1 MEKKLIFKDDKSD
14 KFWNIAVSGLS
25 FTVIFGKS
33 GTAGQSSNKTFDQ
46 ETTCL
51 AQAQKLIQ
59 EKLKKGYIEEGQTPG
74 APAASTA
81 TVEISP
87 AEIKSTA
94 ILKEKQK
101 PSKKQPIEKAI
112 DETETI
118 SIEGS
123 FDENLIHIRSLVQKN
138 ELMHAKDLC
147 NAISPLINSKQEEEQ
162 LLLLKGEIAF
172 IQNDFETA
180 ERILLTAGPEADFLL
195 GKIYQTKNEVE
206 KASYYYL
213 NAKSYLG
220 YYHAA
225 WIAVNQ
231 QDNAKAVQYF
241 ELAAIEGEKSKE
253 KDLWESYFRWGYT
266 LHLMGDLTA
275 AIVHYQKAIDT
286 GLADIWA
293 YNNFATA
300 CMALGKDKEAI
311 ALYDTAIA
319 KWPEDS
325 PTYFN
330 KCCFYSVKGNLKEA
344 LIWLEK
350 ACYYGYLFHNE
361 YNLKNDSDL
370 VALRETAE
378 YKEIIKKYTR
388 NYRNRSCE
396 DLLSEDFKAN
406 PEKYNEFEVRSY
418 HKSLPNGAI
427 TSEIANGLNIQT
439 ITAYEAGLKSISP
452 AVAQLKKLKEIQL
465 LDNPLMEF
473 PEELLNLK
481 LDNAEL
487 EFKRLAAFPS
497 YLEKLSNL
505 KKLVLSSIKVKRI
518 PKEISHFKDLED
530 LCIKHGEIEVIDRE
544 IGSLNKLHSLEI
556 RDTPVTSLPAE
567 IAQLHNL
574 RTLYVSDN
582 KQLAH
587 LPEDVFTLPKLE
599 RVSFA
604 KNGFPGTEAAKLFEE
619 GLKAKTEKR
628 RLAVFLALLQRN
640 NDYVAAHGTFED
652 ALAALNSGVGMLR
665 SNSLIWIGNQV
676 QASFSDNPITAG
688 SEVFI
693 LGKFSKSNTDIK
705 SEVEALGAAVS
716 TKFSPK
722 TTHILVGEKPGDKWN
737 GVNSVTIQW
746 FTEAVLHKSDAVENT
761 PMEIA
766 EDFPQEQ
773 IQSLLL
779 SPEDSNVS
787 MALELIE
794 EYRAVAAFEAEL
806 FISYQYATDKDV
818 KKQIQNLIKR
828 NCSEDL
834 QSALAGKYGFKS
846 ASEKKIGEYILT
858 LFEKAGLDKLKVA
871 YTIFRKTNHKAYQFL
886 LEFGT
891 SEMKKQVMESF
902 IDTYEG
908 VQNKKEEGLIQ
919 LEGTIPNEIVELKN
933 RIKKLSWRGGK
944 ELPLCITQLDL
955 LESLDVA
962 MSGLSKLPKEIA
974 NLKNLKTLN
983 ISTASFKKF
992 PLEILGIQGLEELF
1006 LHNGNEGKK
1015 QCITEIPANIS
1026 QLKNLKKLNLSNN
1039 SFGKFPMEIL
1049 ALENLEDLTIASIGI
1064 SSLPDEIKKLKKLK
1078 RLSIYDSWAAPGNE
1092 NKFESFPNAILEL
1105 QLLEE
1110 LSASMFLLLKGPQ
1123 VLSSLTHLKKI
1134 VVRDGYNDEKRQAL
1148 SKAVK
1153 EMLPECEVSIW

>member
-14 KFWNIAVSGLS
+14 KFWNITVSGLS
-25 FTVIFGKS
+25 FTVTFGKS

-51 AQAQKLIQ
+51 TQAQKLIQ
-59 EKLKKGYIEEGQTPG
+59 EKLKKGYVEEGQTQEV
-74 APAASTA
+74 S
-81 TVEISP
+81 VEISP
-87 AEIKSTA
+87 VEIKSATVT
-94 ILKEKQK
+94 KKKPKPSEKQV
-101 PSKKQPIEKAI
+101 IEAASE
-112 DETETI
+112 ETEI
-118 SIEGS
+118 IPIQES
-123 FDENLIHIRSLVQKN
+123 FDENLIHIRSFIQKN

-147 NAISPLINSKQEEEQ
+147 NAISPLIKSEQ
-162 LLLLKGEIAF
+162 DGDKLSLLKGEIAL

-180 ERILLTAGPEADFLL
+180 ESSLLTAGPEADFLL
-195 GKIYQTKNEVE
+195 GQIYQAKNDFV
-206 KASYYYL
+206 KASNYYL

-220 YYHAA
+220 YYYAA

-231 QDNAKAVQYF
+231 KDNAKAVQYF

-253 KDLWESYFRWGYT
+253 KDLWQSYFRWGYT

-275 AIVHYQKAIDT
+275 AIVPYQKAIDT
-286 GLADIWA
+286 GNGDLWT
-293 YNNFATA
+293 YNNFAIA
-300 CMALGKDKEAI
+300 CTILGKDKEAI

-319 KWPEDS
+319 KWPEFS
-325 PTYFN
+325 QTYFN

-344 LIWLEK
+344 LVWLEK

-370 VALRETAE
+370 EALRETDK
-378 YKEIIKKYTR
+378 YKELITKYKR
-388 NYRNRSCE
+388 DYSNRSCN

-418 HKSLPNGAI
+418 NKPLPNGAI
-427 TSEIANGLNIQT
+427 TSEIANGINIQT
-439 ITAYEAGLKSISP
+439 ITVYDANLKSISP
-452 AVAQLKKLKEIQL
+452 AVAELKKLKEIQL

-473 PEELLNLK
+473 PEELLDLK

-505 KKLVLSSIKVKRI
+505 KKLGLSSLKVKRI

-556 RDTPVTSLPAE
+556 RDTAITSLPVE

-574 RTLYVSDN
+574 RTLYISDN

-587 LPEDVFTLPKLE
+587 LPEDIFTMPKLE

-619 GLKAKTEKR
+619 GLNAKTEKR

-640 NDYVAAHGTFED
+640 NGYVAACGIFED

-665 SNSLIWIGNQV
+665 SNSLIWISNAV
-676 QASFSDNPITAG
+676 QASFSDKPIASG

-693 LGKFSKSNTDIK
+693 LGKFSKSNADIK
-705 SEVEALGAAVS
+705 SEIEALGATVS
-716 TKFSPK
+716 TKFSAK
-722 TTHILVGEKPGDKWN
+722 TTHVLIGEKPGEKLN
-737 GVNSVTIQW
+737 GLNSAAIQW
-746 FTEAVLHKSDAVENT
+746 VTEGILNKADAT
-761 PMEIA
+761 KDTQMEIA
-766 EDFPQEQ
+766 KDVPQEQ

-794 EYRAVAAFEAEL
+794 EYRAVSAFEAEL

-818 KKQIQNLIKR
+818 KKHLQNLIKR

-846 ASEKKIGEYILT
+846 ASEKKIGEYIQT

-871 YTIFRKTNHKAYQFL
+871 YTIFRKTNHKASNYL

-891 SEMKKQVMESF
+891 SEMKKEVLESF

-908 VQNKKEEGLIQ
+908 VRNEKEEGLIQ
-919 LEGTIPNEIVELKN
+919 LGGNVPNEILELKN
-933 RIKKLSWRGGK
+933 RIKKVSWRGGK
-944 ELPLCITQLDL
+944 ELPLCITQLEL
-955 LESLDVA
+955 LESLDLA
-962 MSGLSKLPKEIA
+962 MSGLSKLPKEIVNLQ
-974 NLKNLKTLN
+974 NLKKLD

-992 PLEILGIQGLEELF
+992 PEEILSIPGLEELF
-1006 LHNGNEGKK
+1006 LNNGNEDNK
-1015 QCITEIPANIS
+1015 QCITEIPDSIS
-1026 QLKNLKKLNLSNN
+1026 QLKNLKKLDLTNN
-1039 SFGKFPMEIL
+1039 PIGKVPAAVFE
-1049 ALENLEDLTIASIGI
+1049 LENLEYLSIASIGI
-1064 SSLPDEIKKLKKLK
+1064 SSVPNEIKKLKKLK
-1078 RLSIYDSWAAPGNE
+1078 QLVIHGWAPAGRNE
-1092 NKFESFPNAILEL
+1092 NNFEKFPSVISELLTLETL
-1105 QLLEE
+1105 QTSLGLLNNPE
-1110 LSASMFLLLKGPQ
+1110 
-1123 VLSSLTHLKKI
+1123 VLSSLINLKK
-1134 VVRDGYNDEKRQAL
+1134 VRVYNGYNDEKREKL

-1153 EMLPECEVSIW
+1153 GMLPQCEVSIW